1 MEKEGA
7 LMVVFKKVSSKF
19 FKWKVPVWT
28 VLFIGIVI
36 IVVSLIQPFTT
47 SQADSQSV
55 SMVKYLKE
63 VNEHVFLNVGVESV
77 ETKTENTKIPWT
89 KIGIPLTEKKALI
102 ILNYDAKLGIKQPV
116 TIKEVNEKKIRIE
129 IPKYEVIGFELDEK
143 NPYSLYDSSGDLLSY
158 STKNIDTGEIV
169 TETLSTEKQEHY
181 LDQYQEQLNNSA
193 KEYYESLFKPLDEEI
208 ELEIIY
214 PEQ

>member
-7 LMVVFKKVSSKF
+7 LMVAFKKVSSKF

-63 VNEHVFLNVGVESV
+63 VNEHVFLNVGIESV
-77 ETKTENTKIPWT
+77 ETKTEKTQIPWI
-89 KIGIPLTEKKALI
+89 KADVPLSKKKSII
-102 ILNYDAKLGIKQPV
+102 ILTYDAKLGIKQPV
-116 TIKEVNEKKIRIE
+116 SIKEISPKKLRIE
-129 IPKYEVIGFELDEK
+129 IPKYEVIGVELDEEH
-143 NPYSLYDSSGDLLSY
+143 PYTLYDTSGELLSY
-158 STKNIDTGEIV
+158 STKDVDTGKLV
-169 TETLSTEKQEHY
+169 TQKLSTKQQERY
-181 LDQYQEQLNNSA
+181 LEQYQEQLNNSA

>member
-1 MEKEGA
+1 MEEEGT

-63 VNEHVFLNVGVESV
+63 VNEHVFLNVGIESV
-77 ETKTENTKIPWT
+77 ETKTEKTQIPWI
-89 KIGIPLTEKKALI
+89 KADVPLSKK
-102 ILNYDAKLGIKQPV
+102 NQ
-116 TIKEVNEKKIRIE
+116 
-129 IPKYEVIGFELDEK
+129 
-143 NPYSLYDSSGDLLSY
+143 LLS
-158 STKNIDTGEIV
+158 
-169 TETLSTEKQEHY
+169 
-181 LDQYQEQLNNSA
+181 
-193 KEYYESLFKPLDEEI
+193 
-208 ELEIIY
+208 
-214 PEQ
+214 